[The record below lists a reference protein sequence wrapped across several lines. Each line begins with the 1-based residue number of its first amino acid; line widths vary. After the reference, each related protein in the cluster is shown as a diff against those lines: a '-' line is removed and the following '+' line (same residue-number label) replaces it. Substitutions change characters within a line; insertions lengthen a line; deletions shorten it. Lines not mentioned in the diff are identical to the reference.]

1 MSAPSIVNALVA
13 WASGDADRIAKIKS
27 DRDAI
32 AEAILNGAKST
43 LVLTSGSQNGKSFT
57 ALASLSLT
65 EKMELFHNVLS
76 RLGELGTGINDTPA
90 ITFAAFDALQR

>member
-1 MSAPSIVNALVA
+1 MSAAPSIVNALA
-13 WASGDADRIAKIKS
+13 SWARGDSERIEKLKA

-32 AEAILNGAKST
+32 AGAIMNGAKST

-65 EKMELFHNVLS
+65 DKLELFHSVLVL
-76 RLGELGTGINDTPA
+76 LGEITDDRPT
-90 ITFAAFDALQR
+90 ITFAAFDRLQR